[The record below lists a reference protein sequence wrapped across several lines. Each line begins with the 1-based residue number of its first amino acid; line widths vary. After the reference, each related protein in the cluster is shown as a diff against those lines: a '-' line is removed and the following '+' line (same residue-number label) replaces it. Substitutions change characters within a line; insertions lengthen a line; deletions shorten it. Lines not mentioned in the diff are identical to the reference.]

1 VKKLPRFEFRFQLLP
16 VVGGAAALLL
26 ALKVANVV
34 AAVGGPVEAHAE
46 ARPQIASAAAPASE
60 EGGEAKSGHGA
71 ETKDKG
77 KDDKGKDKAKSKEKP
92 EPKPE
97 AVEAKPPAA
106 PRTAPQAS
114 MSATELDVLQS
125 LGERRA
131 ELDRRNDELQQREV
145 LLKATEQ
152 RINDK
157 IAQLQAI
164 EKSISETVK
173 KHDDEN
179 DAKIK
184 NLVKIYETMKPK
196 EAARIFEQLDMPVL
210 IEVAGH
216 MKEMKLAPVLASMDA
231 GKAKSLTLALADR
244 KPAEAPAAK

>member
-1 VKKLPRFEFRFQLLP
+1 MMKLPRIEFRFQLLP
-16 VVGGAAALLL
+16 VVGAAAALLL
-26 ALKVANVV
+26 AVKVANVV

-46 ARPQIASAAAPASE
+46 SRPQVASAAAPAGE
-60 EGGEAKSGHGA
+60 EKGGHGA
-71 ETKDKG
+71 EAK
-77 KDDKGKDKAKSKEKP
+77 DKGKDKA

-97 AVEAKPPAA
+97 AVEAKPAA
-106 PRTAPQAS
+106 SPRTAPAAAVSQ
-114 MSATELDVLQS
+114 TELDVLQS

-157 IAQLQAI
+157 IAQLQAM
-164 EKSISETVK
+164 EKSISDTVK

-231 GKAKSLTLALADR
+231 GKAKALTLALADR
-244 KPAEAPAAK
+244 KPAQAPAAK